1 MNGTYIFRA
10 FDLLRSQGSDD
21 LRHWPP
27 VREGLQVTGFVRQP
41 VTGANACADCR
52 CPCSLPRPAVWPA
65 RARRSEASA
74 RPSEPAFRQVGVA
87 SWYGPGFHGKRTAS
101 GERFDQNDLTA
112 AHRKLPLGSEVK
124 VTNLENG
131 RSIVVEINDRGP
143 YVKGR
148 VIDLSKAAARRLG
161 IVEDGVPR
169 CASRPRVSNWRHAD
183 R

>member
-1 MNGTYIFRA
+1 MRRLSMS
-10 FDLLRSQGSDD
+10 LLASCALLLMAGQSQAEFKKS
-21 LRHWPP
+21 
-27 VREGLQVTGFVRQP
+27 T
-41 VTGANACADCR
+41 AA
-52 CPCSLPRPAVWPA
+52 PAA
-65 RARRSEASA
+65 A
-74 RPSEPAFRQVGVA
+74 PAFRQVGVA

-101 GERFDQNDLTA
+101 GERFDQNDFTA

-143 YVKGR
+143 YAKGR

-161 IVEDGVPR
+161 IVEDGVGKVR
-169 CASRPRVSNWRHAD
+169 IEATRQQLAMAD

>member
-1 MNGTYIFRA
+1 MRPLSRALIVCCAVLVAGHAGLHHAVARPETRA
-10 FDLLRSQGSDD
+10 F
-21 LRHWPP
+21 
-27 VREGLQVTGFVRQP
+27 
-41 VTGANACADCR
+41 
-52 CPCSLPRPAVWPA
+52 
-65 RARRSEASA
+65 
-74 RPSEPAFRQVGVA
+74 FRQTGVA

-131 RSIVVEINDRGP
+131 RAITVEINDRGP

-161 IVEDGVPR
+161 IVDDGVAKVRIEATPQQLAM
-169 CASRPRVSNWRHAD
+169 ASAR
-183 R
+183 

>member
-1 MNGTYIFRA
+1 MRRLSVSLLASCALLLFAGQSQAELKKTSTPRA
-10 FDLLRSQGSDD
+10 A
-21 LRHWPP
+21 
-27 VREGLQVTGFVRQP
+27 ET
-41 VTGANACADCR
+41 
-52 CPCSLPRPAVWPA
+52 
-65 RARRSEASA
+65 
-74 RPSEPAFRQVGVA
+74 AFRQIGTA

-101 GERFDQNDLTA
+101 GERYDQNDLTA

-143 YVKGR
+143 YIKGR

-161 IVEDGVPR
+161 IVEDGLGKVR
-169 CASRPRVSNWRHAD
+169 IEATRQQLAMAD